1 MATTEQVPAES
12 NEVRTFTAENTVS
25 QQGLKSPYRSSPS
38 LDKASPAPSGPIIA
52 RFCKDVS
59 FVVRSANRQSATALN
74 DIHALPHSLTSLSLS
89 LSVSLAPPLVPR
101 HRITSVQQPIWFTIR
116 AEPRATP
123 PRRITYRYIAAFIM
137 VSVASETTRVGLS
150 SRIFLS
156 FS

>member
-89 LSVSLAPPLVPR
+89 LSLLLPLSCRGIGSRRFSSPFGLLFAP
-101 HRITSVQQPIWFTIR
+101 SQ
-116 AEPRATP
+116 EPR
-123 PRRITYRYIAAFIM
+123 RRD
-137 VSVASETTRVGLS
+137 G
-150 SRIFLS
+150 
-156 FS
+156 